1 MVNPRTI
8 WNYEANKAD
17 NIARHLLENNRVK
30 AGWRIL
36 LLPFFLL
43 DYFRYKKHLWVTRKN
58 LLFTKQLAFNGAR
71 AIFEGSNRST
81 EMETIEQKTKD
92 LLDRD
97 RKGLYTEKVRRKQL
111 HEIEL
116 LLDHYLGLLNSD
128 KSDYDE
134 MTAASYQTR
143 GQFLSFID
151 TLQNAEMDV
160 IQAAVATVRM
170 GSKSDRRKWYQRV
183 KDISRQAWNDEAKRI
198 FPNPKRP

>member
-1 MVNPRTI
+1 
-8 WNYEANKAD
+8 
-17 NIARHLLENNRVK
+17 
-30 AGWRIL
+30 
-36 LLPFFLL
+36 
-43 DYFRYKKHLWVTRKN
+43 
-58 LLFTKQLAFNGAR
+58 
-71 AIFEGSNRST
+71 
-81 EMETIEQKTKD
+81 METIEQKTKD

-111 HEIEL
+111 HEIAL

-128 KSDYDE
+128 KSDYDG